1 MTNRSVLVWLRLPFG
16 DRERVLLLAAVAG
29 LLGAATA
36 ALFRY
41 AIYAVLNLYAVVHL
55 VAHATRSLVELAS
68 AMPTWERVLFPTV
81 GGLVAGGI
89 LMLGSRLPSTTDYM
103 EAIVIGDGRM
113 DVRTTLTKS
122 LSSLV
127 SIVSGGS
134 IGREGSM
141 VQLGALSSSLLA
153 RMVALPVTSR
163 PLIVACGAAAGIASV
178 YDAPLAGALFVAEV
192 VMGTMAVEVLGPLM
206 VAAVIAS
213 ATSRYLFHAEPLY
226 MSHAPALSSL
236 WQLPL
241 YGLFGIA
248 AGILAPLY
256 LGALDGMR
264 RLFSGLGGAVC
275 WKLMIGGA
283 MVGIISAIEPMVWGN
298 GNHVISSLLSSSWL
312 LGALGV
318 LIIAKIAA
326 TAATTGSG
334 AVGGVFTPTLA
345 IGAAFGAALSVLAH
359 HVAPG
364 LAPDPAAGALVG
376 MGAFLAATTQAPVM
390 AMLMVFEMSLDS
402 DLILPLMLSC
412 IAAHYLV
419 QVVGCPAL
427 YNMGGKHRERTA
439 TLPAWSRLSVRDLVQ
454 PTGLTVRRSASFA
467 DIAKAF
473 RRHSFNFIFVV
484 DEDGTYRGALSMHD
498 LKEHLSDDALDQV
511 AVAQDLLIEI
521 PVLRGGD
528 DLNRAIEAFGR
539 FPGNRVPVLDEGG
552 RIIGCVHKYDLMVAF
567 ARGPGSQDSRAE
579 PSDPVAAR

>member
-1 MTNRSVLVWLRLPFG
+1 MKARSLLVWLRLPFG
-16 DRERVLLLAAVAG
+16 DRERILLLAAAAG
-29 LLGAATA
+29 LRGACAA
-36 ALFRY
+36 ALFRG
-41 AIYAVLNLYAVVHL
+41 AIYAILNLYAVVHL
-55 VAHATRSLVELAS
+55 VARSTRSLVELAS
-68 AMPTWERVLFPTV
+68 AMPSWERVLIPTV
-81 GGLVAGGI
+81 GGLIAGGI
-89 LMLGSRLPSTTDYM
+89 LMLGSRRPSTTDYM

-113 DVRTTLTKS
+113 DLRTTLTKS
-122 LSSLV
+122 LSSLL

-213 ATSRYLFHAEPLY
+213 ATSRYVFHAEPLY
-226 MSHAPALSSL
+226 ISHAPALTSL

-241 YGLFGIA
+241 YALLGIA
-248 AGILAPLY
+248 AGVLTPLY

-264 RLFSGLGGAVC
+264 RMFGRLAGPVC

-283 MVGIISAIEPMVWGN
+283 MVGTISTIEPMVWGN
-298 GNHVISSLLSSSWL
+298 GNHVISSLLSSDWL
-312 LGALGV
+312 LGALVV

-345 IGAAFGAALSVLAH
+345 IGAAFGAALSMVAH
-359 HVAPG
+359 RVVPG

-390 AMLMVFEMSLDS
+390 AMLMVFEMTLDS

-412 IAAHYLV
+412 VAAHYLV
-419 QVVGCPAL
+419 QVVRCPAL
-427 YNMGGKHRERTA
+427 YSLGGKLHERTA
-439 TLPAWSRLSVRDLVQ
+439 TLPAWSHLAVRDLVQ
-454 PTGLTVRRSASFA
+454 PTGLTVSRSASFA
-467 DIAKAF
+467 EIAKAF

-484 DEDGTYRGALSMHD
+484 DQDHTYRGALSIHD
-498 LKEHLSDDALDQV
+498 LKEHLSDGSLGQV
-511 AVAQDLLIEI
+511 AVAQDLMITI
-521 PVLRGGD
+521 PVLHEGD
-528 DLNRAIEAFGR
+528 DLHRAIEAFGR
-539 FPGNRVPVLDEGG
+539 FPGNRVPVLDARGC
-552 RIIGCVHKYDLMVAF
+552 IVGCVHKYDLMVAF

-579 PSDPVAAR
+579 PAAVSVP